1 MSTLCP
7 EKRITFE
14 DLRKG
19 DRVRIELPSAF
30 ESKVICGRVV
40 RTECCYL
47 SGVTHSSTGRKIR
60 CVILLETL
68 DGELEAVEV
77 REGMEVYAVQ
87 DHIDNSSNASESRA
101 TEQNTPSQLRIP
113 R

>member
-7 EKRITFE
+7 GKKITFE

-19 DRVRIELPSAF
+19 DRVRIEFPSSF
-30 ESKVICGRVV
+30 ETETICGRVV

-47 SGVTHSSTGRKIR
+47 SEMTHFSTGQKVR

-68 DGELEAVEV
+68 DGELEAIEV
-77 REGMEVYAVQ
+77 REGMVVYAVQ
-87 DHIDNSSNASESRA
+87 DHIGESHTDSA
-101 TEQNTPSQLRIP
+101 EQNTPSQLRIP